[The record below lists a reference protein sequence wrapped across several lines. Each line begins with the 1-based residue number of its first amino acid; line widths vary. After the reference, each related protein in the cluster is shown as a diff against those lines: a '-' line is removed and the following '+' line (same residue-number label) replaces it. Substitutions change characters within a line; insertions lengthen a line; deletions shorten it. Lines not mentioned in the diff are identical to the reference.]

1 MKILCSLSL
10 ACLVALSV
18 AAPASAQIY
27 MWRDSKGNVVLSDHA
42 PNGATRSYETPRHN
56 APYRSTR
63 PAEAPFRGRYDE
75 IIEKHAATYDVSPD
89 LVRAVV
95 QVESGFNPNARSA
108 RGAMG
113 LMQLMPDTA
122 VEMGVGNPYDPD
134 QNIRGGVAYLR
145 QLLNRYAG
153 DLTLALAAYNA
164 GPAAVD
170 RVGYAVPPY
179 RETRNYV
186 AKVQNGSNGG
196 AVLIAGRP
204 AAARTPTGK
213 GQAAKPPQPRH
224 VYKTVEI
231 INGRPVPR
239 YSDTKPASGP
249 YEVVTRR

>member
-1 MKILCSLSL
+1 MVL
-10 ACLVALSV
+10 AVAP
-18 AAPASAQIY
+18 AASAQIY
-27 MWRDSKGNVVLSDHA
+27 MWRDAKGNIVLSDRS
-42 PNGATRSYETPRHN
+42 PNGTARSYETPRGN

-75 IIEKHAATYDVSPD
+75 IIEKHAVAYSVSPD

-95 QVESGFNPNARSA
+95 QVESGFNPYARSP

-122 VEMGVGNPYDPD
+122 IEMGVVDPYDPD

-170 RVGYAVPPY
+170 RVGYAVPPF
-179 RETRNYV
+179 RETRDYV
-186 AKVQNGSNGG
+186 ARVKSGSKG
-196 AVLIAGRP
+196 AVTVIAGHP
-204 AAARTPTGK
+204 APSSPLAAK
-213 GQAAKPPQPRH
+213 SAAAKPAATHRL
-224 VYKTVEI
+224 YKTVEI

-239 YSDTKPASGP
+239 YSDTKPTDGP
-249 YEVVTRR
+249 YEVVSRR